1 MNHPKQHSPLQLTA
15 LVAILCSFA
24 SVGIVALAFCLLR
37 PISDGGMWAV
47 AAMTAAPAL
56 LGIVVAAFL
65 TQQPRPAPSSQT

>member
-1 MNHPKQHSPLQLTA
+1 MNASKQNSPLQLA
-15 LVAILCSFA
+15 AVVAILCSFS

-37 PISDGGMWAV
+37 PISDVGMWAV

-65 TQQPRPAPSSQT
+65 TKSPQPATSSDR